1 MEGYYKI
8 ESYTVIIN
16 DLEQIREKIIYYNLR
31 MEEITIFRYY
41 GTVEEILD
49 GYSEITE

>member
-8 ESYTVIIN
+8 ENYTVIIN
-16 DLEQIREKIIYYNLR
+16 DSEQIRQKIIYYNLR

-41 GTVEEILD
+41 GTLEEILQ
-49 GYSEITE
+49 GFTLI

>member
-8 ESYTVIIN
+8 ENYTVTIN

-41 GTVEEILD
+41 GTVEEILP
-49 GYSEITE
+49 GFTPVE